1 MCKDA
6 AEQLGYQF
14 KGEVTEDNFPNGCYE
29 TGSDAY
35 FNNHVGSKNPAATQI
50 CIHAG
55 KGLRSF
61 LCIYCYNTHKC
72 SYANDSNR
80 LNINSRS
87 MYCTSMGS

>member
-61 LCIYCYNTHKC
+61 
-72 SYANDSNR
+72 YASIAKIFSITNPY
-80 LNINSRS
+80 LV
-87 MYCTSMGS
+87 